1 MNRKQVVPTLF
12 FGLIG
17 MILFMSAGCD
27 RYDPV
32 ITEAPVYE
40 DSVKV
45 YTTSERPA
53 YVLVKYTIP
62 LDGCR
67 NYHDTELLWEGGNTY
82 YLTVQASEPHPDAPG
97 DCPTLVWDETVYFAL
112 GSFLPGRYSV
122 HVNGIV
128 KQFEITSEHECLTI
142 E

>member
-1 MNRKQVVPTLF
+1 MNRKQGVTTLF
-12 FGLIG
+12 LGRIG
-17 MILFMSAGCD
+17 MILLMSAGCD

-32 ITEAPVYE
+32 ITEALVYE

-45 YTTSERPA
+45 YATSERPA
-53 YVLVKYTIP
+53 YVIVKYTIH
-62 LDGCR
+62 LGGCSS
-67 NYHDTELLWEGGNTY
+67 YHDTEFLWEGGNTY
-82 YLTVQASEPHPDAPG
+82 YLTVQESEPHPDAPG
-97 DCPTLVWDETVYFAL
+97 DCPTVVWDETVYFAL
-112 GSFLPGRYSV
+112 GSLLPGRYSV